1 MLIRVPDVQL
11 VNILSIIYREKRET
25 FYKQILELE
34 DLVISGKYLS
44 LAKIN
49 HSEEDLPFFQ
59 S

>member
-1 MLIRVPDVQL
+1 MQL

-34 DLVISGKYLS
+34 DLVILGKYLS